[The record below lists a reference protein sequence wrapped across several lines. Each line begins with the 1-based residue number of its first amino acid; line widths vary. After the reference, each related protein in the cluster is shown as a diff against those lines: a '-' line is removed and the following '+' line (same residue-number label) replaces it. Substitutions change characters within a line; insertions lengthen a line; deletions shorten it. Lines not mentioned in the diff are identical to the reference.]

1 MSLAMYQRALRNVLE
16 PKGDLSLLSLR
27 HRSGL
32 PAHVPTKMAICKHA
46 NTFYKR
52 PTDKVP
58 GPPAHRGEGSFGTC
72 VRCCPDKSRGALPV
86 VTACVAIAPFRER
99 VVSGL
104 TVDGVKN

>member
-52 PTDKVP
+52 TTDKVP
-58 GPPAHRGEGSFGTC
+58 GPPAHRGEGSFGIS
-72 VRCCPDKSRGALPV
+72 VRCCPDKSGGALPFFA
-86 VTACVAIAPFRER
+86 ACVAIAPFQELVIR
-99 VVSGL
+99 GL
-104 TVDGVKN
+104 TVEGVKS